1 MIFSVKHR
9 TFQVF
14 PKGVGEEWGEGALVA
29 VRKAVLKMLNETKV
43 QF

>member
-14 PKGVGEEWGEGALVA
+14 RRGV
-29 VRKAVLKMLNETKV
+29 VRVGSGGWVSSGKESYFENVK
-43 QF
+43 